1 MKPLG
6 YNPAVPACL
15 TAVLLFCGCSH
26 KKVVVGAPPT
36 PGTSAQEQPAPQPTP
51 AETPAQSQE
60 SQASPTQGTPPPEP
74 QPTEQPQPA
83 TTEKPES
90 AKAKAAKPHSNGKKT
105 AADSGRNAKTVVKP
119 NQAETASAAGQISP
133 SLSHAEVAH
142 DQATTE
148 QLLQSTESTLNGIKR
163 QLSQDEQTIV
173 AQIHDLINQS
183 RQASKANDLTRAYK
197 SAMKARLLADDLA
210 KGK

>member
-6 YNPAVPACL
+6 NNPAVPACL

-26 KKVVVGAPPT
+26 KKVVVAT
-36 PGTSAQEQPAPQPTP
+36 PHTPATSAQEQPAPQPTP
-51 AETPAQSQE
+51 AEPPAQTQE

-83 TTEKPES
+83 ATEKPES
-90 AKAKAAKPHSNGKKT
+90 AKAKAAKPHSNAKKT
-105 AADSGRNAKTVVKP
+105 TPDTAHNGKTVVKP
-119 NQAETASAAGQISP
+119 EAETASAAGQISP
-133 SLSHAEVAH
+133 NLSHAEVAH

-163 QLSQDEQTIV
+163 QLSQEEQSIV